1 MAGDFSWSK
10 KDGQI
15 MWKFLYKWNNNN
27 KMDRLCENFYISE
40 ITIIRWTD
48 CKIWM
53 FSMWYFPDL
62 KKIRKL
68 LKMWKFL
75 YKWNKQLD
83 NQYESFLDAGDIA
96 KRRG

>member
-1 MAGDFSWSK
+1 MISPDPS
-10 KDGQI
+10 
-15 MWKFLYKWNNNN
+15 
-27 KMDRLCENFYISE
+27 KMDRLCENLYLSEVTIIRLTDYAKNFYISE

-53 FSMWYFPDL
+53 FSMWYFHDL

-75 YKWNKQLD
+75 YKWNKVLD

-96 KRRG
+96 KRQG